1 MTILSLDGLAPLKP
15 SGSHIFSVGLDTS
28 LKICVK
34 NCNKEM
40 SLQEH
45 IILEGKLYAGTV
57 LSFPPRGPP
66 PANVGGELSLVAESS
81 SGYWHSAFGVPVLH
95 LR

>member
-1 MTILSLDGLAPLKP
+1 VKILSSDGLTPLKP
-15 SGSHIFSVGLDTS
+15 SGSHAFTVGVDTA

-34 NCNKEM
+34 NCNREK

-45 IILEGKLYAGTV
+45 IILKGKLYGGTTIT
-57 LSFPPRGPP
+57 FPPRGPP

-81 SGYWHSAFGVPVLH
+81 SGYWHNAFGVPVLH